1 MPVDFLTK
9 EQQDNYAKSNA
20 RLRLSGR
27 YNNTPSLEQLGR
39 YFHLDDTDLNLIRQ
53 RRGEHNRLGFAV
65 QLGTVRFLGTF
76 LMNPTDVPDV
86 VVDYLAKQLDITD
99 KECLSRYGIG
109 ETHWDH
115 ASEIKRHYGYRDF
128 SEPTEYLSLIRWL
141 YTRAWVSDERP
152 SVLLDLTTA
161 RLVERKVLL
170 PGVTVLAR
178 LISRVRSRV
187 ATRLYQ
193 T

>member
-128 SEPTEYLSLIRWL
+128 SEPTEYLRLAMS
-141 YTRAWVSDERP
+141 
-152 SVLLDLTTA
+152 A
-161 RLVERKVLL
+161 RVFYW
-170 PGVTVLAR
+170 
-178 LISRVRSRV
+178 I
-187 ATRLYQ
+187 
-193 T
+193 